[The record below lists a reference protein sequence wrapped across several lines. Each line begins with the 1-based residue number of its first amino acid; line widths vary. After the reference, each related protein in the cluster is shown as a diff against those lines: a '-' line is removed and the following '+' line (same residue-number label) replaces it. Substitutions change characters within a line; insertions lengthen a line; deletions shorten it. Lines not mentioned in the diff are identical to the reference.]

1 MISYYTKD
9 DTGNSIMDC
18 RLVDEEA
25 LMVARKLVIHG
36 YDGKVDQKNSI
47 KSSQL
52 RKFYGDVKNL
62 EQLWV
67 NQHKSETAFLG
78 ILPQIKM
85 LKAKVAYA
93 RGRGVVPQFFAS
105 WLSDNVDSISTQKDF
120 AAFLLHF
127 EAVVGFCYGEGLK
140 D

>member
-1 MISYYTKD
+1 MIKYHTDRGTIDPKIV
-9 DTGNSIMDC
+9 NEKALEVAQQ
-18 RLVDEEA
+18 LVVKYNGRPDP
-25 LMVARKLVIHG
+25 K
-36 YDGKVDQKNSI
+36 YSI

-52 RKFYGDVKNL
+52 RKFYGDVKSL
-62 EQLWV
+62 ELTWN
-67 NQHKSETAFLG
+67 NQQKTDVAFQG

-93 RGRGVVPQFFAS
+93 KGRGVVPQNFAQ
-105 WLSDNVDSISTQKDF
+105 WLSENVDSVNTPEEFK
-120 AAFLLHF
+120 AFLLHF

>member
-1 MISYYTKD
+1 MIRYYTDKGTID
-9 DTGNSIMDC
+9 PS
-18 RLVDEEA
+18 LVDSQA
-25 LMVARKLVIHG
+25 LKVAQQLVVRDS
-36 YDGKVDQKNSI
+36 YGKIDQKKSI

-52 RKFYGDVKNL
+52 RKFYGDVKSL
-62 EQLWV
+62 ELTWS
-67 NQHKSETAFLG
+67 NQQKSDAAFLG

-93 RGRGVVPQFFAS
+93 KGRGVVPQSFVD
-105 WLSDNVDSISTQKDF
+105 WINENVKQIDKPNHF
-120 AAFLLHF
+120 KAFLLHF